1 MSDERLV
8 YENMRTPWGAAQT
21 VKVLIDGIGQVHTAG
36 HGGFKL
42 SHERNLKVPLYMRQ
56 TSGWYEVSRLTW
68 SGIRKSRTSRR
79 RRHDYPGCP
88 LFCWQRPVHAHQFQ
102 G

>member
-21 VKVLIDGIGQVHTAG
+21 VKILIDGIGQVHTAG

-42 SHERNLKVPLYMRQ
+42 SHERNLKVPTYRRAFAE
-56 TSGWYEVSRLTW
+56 GRLKK
-68 SGIRKSRTSRR
+68 RKM
-79 RRHDYPGCP
+79 P
-88 LFCWQRPVHAHQFQ
+88 AQ
-102 G
+102 GKVKVWIEPAVPA